1 MPYDSKGKNRYSFD
15 QSRNLSRGREY
26 RSFQRHSSPSQQM
39 HPLVEIEIE
48 AEGASLRRF
57 HHHLSAPW
65 AALFWEES
73 LLQSQFHVFG
83 IESSGFQRRRSRGT
97 STLNSQ
103 ISNLSFY
110 RRLTIFPE
118 SQQPAAGSSIRSYA
132 SPCTHKKAAGLHD
145 PTAPL
150 LFGFHRKWLFFY
162 QSLSIK
168 RKEPTFHLSPGERPD
183 PSSDPCGHRT
193 GTCR

>member
-1 MPYDSKGKNRYSFD
+1 MTLKARIATASMSRKIFLVVGNTGLFNATPPLRSKC
-15 QSRNLSRGREY
+15 
-26 RSFQRHSSPSQQM
+26 
-39 HPLVEIEIE
+39 PLVEIKVEIE
-48 AEGASLRRF
+48 AEGASLRCS

-65 AALFWEES
+65 AALFGEES

-110 RRLTIFPE
+110 RRLTIFPK
-118 SQQPAAGSSIRSYA
+118 SQQPAAGSSIRSYT
-132 SPCTHKKAAGLHD
+132 SPCTNKKAAGLHD

-168 RKEPTFHLSPGERPD
+168 RKEPTCHL
-183 PSSDPCGHRT
+183 
-193 GTCR
+193 

>member
-1 MPYDSKGKNRYSFD
+1 MTRFPTGVNMPYDSKGKNRYSFD

-26 RSFQRHSSPSQQM
+26 RSFQPLSFPSQQM
-39 HPLVEIEIE
+39 HPLVEIEIEVEIE

-65 AALFWEES
+65 AALFGEES
-73 LLQSQFHVFG
+73 LLQSHFHVLG
-83 IESSGFQRRRSRGT
+83 IESSGLQQRRSRGT

-118 SQQPAAGSSIRSYA
+118 SQQPAAGSSIRSYT
-132 SPCTHKKAAGLHD
+132 SPCTNKKSSGTARSNSPAALRFS
-145 PTAPL
+145 PEMVIL
-150 LFGFHRKWLFFY
+150 LSK
-162 QSLSIK
+162 SIY
-168 RKEPTFHLSPGERPD
+168 
-183 PSSDPCGHRT
+183 
-193 GTCR
+193 